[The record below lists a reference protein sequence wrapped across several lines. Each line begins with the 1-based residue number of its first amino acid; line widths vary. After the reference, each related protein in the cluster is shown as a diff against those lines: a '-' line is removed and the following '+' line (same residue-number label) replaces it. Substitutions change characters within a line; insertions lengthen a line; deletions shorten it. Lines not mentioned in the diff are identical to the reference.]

1 VERSGPLI
9 RICPLTPP
17 PTTPRDSCNF
27 CVGLAFPALHQL
39 LGPLS
44 FLPFSLVLL
53 LTLAYSYFYLPETAG
68 AIRPSASVVAGRS
81 TMGSDQWKRS
91 GTSLSEMDAPGESAW
106 TSAVRDIVREEER
119 KRESGG
125 YDYGFVVGKGQD
137 NVDNKSRSNN
147 SVVWL
152 DVRGGGIEWGWRNVN
167 KYYVV
172 LI

>member
-1 VERSGPLI
+1 MP
-9 RICPLTPP
+9 PNPP

-53 LTLAYSYFYLPETAG
+53 LTLVYSYFYLPETAG

-152 DVRGGGIEWGWRNVN
+152 DVRGGGG
-167 KYYVV
+167 
-172 LI
+172 